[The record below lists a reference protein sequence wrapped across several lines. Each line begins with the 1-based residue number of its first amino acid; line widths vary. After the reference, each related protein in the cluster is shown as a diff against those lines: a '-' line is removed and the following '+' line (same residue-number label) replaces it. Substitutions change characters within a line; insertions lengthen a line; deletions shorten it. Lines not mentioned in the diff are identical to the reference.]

1 MTDTNFIPV
10 TDQRA
15 PGNKLTGT
23 IGAAALVLSVLA
35 FNGPLGT
42 TVGFVPV
49 VIGFGNGLGAPV
61 AYIIVAALLLCF
73 AVGFTTMG
81 RKLPN
86 PGAFYAYITAGLGRP
101 TGLGASYLAVLA
113 YMVVLVSTLAFFGVS
128 MKSMMAGFGGPSLGW
143 WVYALSITAVIAV
156 LGYSKIDVSIK
167 VVGIIMVVEIVFI
180 LLFDIA
186 VVVQGGLEGLS
197 FESFTPASIT
207 SGSIGL
213 ALLFAVQ
220 CFSGFEATAI
230 YREETRDPVRTI
242 RRATFGAVIL
252 LGTLYSFGAWV
263 IIQALGSSN
272 AVAVTAEDPSAAFFT
287 SMRHF
292 VGEAPTTILTVALG
306 LSIFAAS
313 LSTHNVAARY
323 LYNLGTDG
331 ILPERTGSVHPKHDS
346 PHIASL
352 SVSGVTALGL
362 VTLVVFGADANIAY
376 AALAG
381 VGGYSLILLLLL
393 TSMSV
398 FAYLRVKRATMVTV
412 FESTIAP
419 VVSIAGLVVVAV
431 LATTNIHIIIG
442 GPAGLPMIVLAFTY
456 LMFAA
461 GVVHALLLKRK
472 GSPAYARIG
481 RQE

>member
-1 MTDTNFIPV
+1 MTDTNSIPV
-10 TDQRA
+10 SDQRTS
-15 PGNKLTGT
+15 GRKLTGK
-23 IGAAALVLSVLA
+23 IGAVALILSVLA

-42 TVGFVPV
+42 SVGFVPV

-61 AYIIVAALLLCF
+61 AYIIVAALLLF
-73 AVGFTTMG
+73 FTVGFTTMG
-81 RKLPN
+81 RKLPR

-113 YMVVLVSTLAFFGVS
+113 YVVVLVSTLAFFGVS
-128 MKSMMAGFGGPSLGW
+128 MKSMMAGFGGPDLGW
-143 WVYALSITAVIAV
+143 WVYALGIAAVIAI
-156 LGYSKIDVSIK
+156 LGYLKIDVSIK
-167 VVGIIMVVEIVFI
+167 VIGIIMVAEVIFI

-186 VVVQGGLEGLS
+186 VVVQGGLDGLS
-197 FESFTPASIT
+197 FDSFTPTNIT

-230 YREETRDPVRTI
+230 YREETRDPARTI
-242 RRATFGAVIL
+242 RLATFGAVIV
-252 LGTLYSFGAWV
+252 LGALYSFGAWV

-272 AVAVTAEDPSAAFFT
+272 AVAATAEDPAGAFFS

-292 VGEAPTTILTVALG
+292 VGDTPTDILTVTLG

-331 ILPERTGSVHPKHDS
+331 ILPKRAGAVHPKHDS
-346 PHIASL
+346 PYIASMC
-352 SVSGVTALGL
+352 VSAVTATGL
-362 VTLVVFGADANIAY
+362 IAMVIAGADANIAY

-393 TSMSV
+393 TSISV
-398 FAYLRVKRATMVTV
+398 LAYLRVKRATEVTV

-419 VVSIAGLVVVAV
+419 IVSIVGLVIVAI

-442 GPAGLPMIVLAFTY
+442 GPAGLPIIVLALTY
-456 LMFAA
+456 LIFAI
-461 GVVHALLLKRK
+461 GVSHALILKRK

-481 RQE
+481 RQD

>member
-1 MTDTNFIPV
+1 MTDTNSIPV
-10 TDQRA
+10 SVQDTAGR
-15 PGNKLTGT
+15 KLTGT
-23 IGAAALVLSVLA
+23 IGAVALILSVLA

-42 TVGFVPV
+42 MVGFVPV
-49 VIGFGNGLGAPV
+49 VIGFGNGLGAPA
-61 AYIIVAALLLCF
+61 AYIIIAALLLF
-73 AVGFTTMG
+73 FTVGFTTMG

-101 TGLGASYLAVLA
+101 AGLGASYLAVLA

-128 MKSMMAGFGGPSLGW
+128 MKSMMAGFGGPDVAW
-143 WVYALSITAVIAV
+143 WVYALGIAAIIAV
-156 LGYSKIDVSIK
+156 LGYFNIDVSIK
-167 VVGIIMVVEIVFI
+167 VIGVIMVAEIVFI

-186 VVVQGGLEGLS
+186 VVVQGGLNGLS

-230 YREETRDPVRTI
+230 YREETRNPARTI

-272 AVAVTAEDPSAAFFT
+272 AVAATAKDPAGAFFS

-292 VGEAPTTILTVALG
+292 VGDTPTNILTVALG

-331 ILPERTGSVHPKHDS
+331 ILPHRAGAVHPKHDS
-346 PHIASL
+346 PHIASICV
-352 SVSGVTALGL
+352 SVVTAIGL
-362 VTLVVFGADANIAY
+362 VALVVSKADANIAY

-393 TSMSV
+393 TSISV
-398 FAYLRVKRATMVTV
+398 LAYLRVKRAAEVTV

-419 VVSIAGLVVVAV
+419 IVAIVGLAVVAI
-431 LATTNIHIIIG
+431 LGTTNIHIIIG
-442 GPAGLPMIVLAFTY
+442 GPQGLPMIVLGLTY
-456 LMFAA
+456 LIFAT
-461 GVVHALLLKRK
+461 GIGHALLLKRR

-481 RQE
+481 RQD

>member
-1 MTDTNFIPV
+1 MTDTNSLPV
-10 TDQRA
+10 SDQRTS
-15 PGNKLTGT
+15 GRKLTGK
-23 IGAAALVLSVLA
+23 IGAVALILSVLA

-42 TVGFVPV
+42 SVGFVPV

-61 AYIIVAALLLCF
+61 AYLIVAALLLF
-73 AVGFTTMG
+73 FTVGFTTMG
-81 RKLPN
+81 RKLPR

-113 YMVVLVSTLAFFGVS
+113 YVVVLVSTLTFFGVS
-128 MKSMMAGFGGPSLGW
+128 MKSMMAGFGGPDLGW
-143 WVYALSITAVIAV
+143 WLYALGIAAIIAV
-156 LGYSKIDVSIK
+156 LGYLKIDVSVK
-167 VVGIIMVVEIVFI
+167 VIGIIMVAEIIFI
-180 LLFDIA
+180 VLFDIA

-197 FESFTPASIT
+197 FESFTPANIT

-230 YREETRDPVRTI
+230 YREETRDPSRTI
-242 RRATFGAVIL
+242 RRATFGAVIV

-272 AVAVTAEDPSAAFFT
+272 AVAATAEDPAGAFFS

-292 VGEAPTTILTVALG
+292 VGDTPTDILTVTLG

-331 ILPERTGSVHPKHDS
+331 ILPHHAGAVHPKHDS
-346 PHIASL
+346 PYIASMC
-352 SVSGVTALGL
+352 VSAITAIGL
-362 VTLVVFGADANIAY
+362 IALVVAGADANIAY

-381 VGGYSLILLLLL
+381 IGGYSLILLLLL
-393 TSMSV
+393 TSVSV
-398 FAYLRVKRATMVTV
+398 LAYLRVKRTTEVTV

-419 VVSIAGLVVVAV
+419 IVSIIGLVVVAI

-442 GPAGLPMIVLAFTY
+442 GPAGLPLIVLMFTY
-456 LMFAA
+456 LVFAI
-461 GVVHALLLKRK
+461 GVAHAVILKRK
-472 GSPAYARIG
+472 GSPAYPRIG
-481 RQE
+481 RQD

>member
-1 MTDTNFIPV
+1 MTDTNFIPASDRR
-10 TDQRA
+10 TTGRT
-15 PGNKLTGT
+15 LTGT
-23 IGAAALVLSVLA
+23 IGAVALILSVLA
-35 FNGPLGT
+35 FNAPLGT
-42 TVGFVPV
+42 MVGFVPV
-49 VIGFGNGLGAPV
+49 VIGYGNGLGAPV
-61 AYIIVAALLLCF
+61 AYLIIAVLLLCF
-73 AVGFTTMG
+73 TVGFTTMG

-113 YMVVLVSTLAFFGVS
+113 YLVVLVSTLAFFGVS
-128 MKSMMAGFGGPSLGW
+128 MKSMMTGFGGPDLGW
-143 WVYALSITAVIAV
+143 WVYALGITAIIAV
-156 LGYSKIDVSIK
+156 LGYFKIDVSIK
-167 VVGIIMVVEIVFI
+167 VVGVIMVAEIFFV
-180 LLFDIA
+180 LLFDVA
-186 VVVQGGLEGLS
+186 VVLQGGLDGLS
-197 FESFTPASIT
+197 FDSFTPAHIT

-230 YREETRDPVRTI
+230 YREETRNPARTI

-272 AVAVTAEDPSAAFFT
+272 AVAATAENPSGAFFS
-287 SMRHF
+287 SMRLF
-292 VGEAPTTILTVALG
+292 VGDTATDILTVALG

-331 ILPERTGSVHPKHDS
+331 ILPRRAGAVHPKHDS
-346 PHIASL
+346 PHIGSMC
-352 SVSGVTALGL
+352 VSAVTALGL
-362 VTLVVFGADANIAY
+362 IALVVSGADANIAY

-381 VGGYSLILLLLL
+381 IGGYSLILLLLL
-393 TSMSV
+393 TSISV
-398 FAYLRVKRATMVTV
+398 LAYLRVKRAEAVSV

-419 VVSIAGLVVVAV
+419 IVAIVGLVVVAI

-442 GPAGLPMIVLAFTY
+442 GPAGLPLMVLVFTY
-456 LMFAA
+456 LVFAG
-461 GVVHALLLKRK
+461 GVVHALVLKRK

-481 RQE
+481 RQD